1 MTEITINLDQYN
13 LLFEKAMSFEKIV
26 EAVKYHIDRD
36 DIYPVKDPEI
46 LLLTGLIPYQREH
59 VQAMANRAESK
70 IARQEEA
77 EKEEPV
83 KEEPET
89 EEPEEGEDDAEDQ
102 TER

>member
-1 MTEITINLDQYN
+1 MKEITINLDQYN

-36 DIYPVKDPEI
+36 DIYPVKDDEI
-46 LLLTGLIPYQREH
+46 LLLTGLTRYQREH

-70 IARQEEA
+70 IARQEE
-77 EKEEPV
+77 
-83 KEEPET
+83 
-89 EEPEEGEDDAEDQ
+89 PEEGEDDAEDQ